1 MKKVIALLLA
11 LCMVFAMSTVA
22 FAATGT
28 IKKDGVVIDE
38 QDAKTVITVNGTS
51 DDDTYTVTIPADI
64 DKIGRAHV

>member
-51 DDDTYTVTIPADI
+51 DDDTYT
-64 DKIGRAHV
+64 

>member
-28 IKKDGVVIDE
+28 IKKT
-38 QDAKTVITVNGTS
+38 A
-51 DDDTYTVTIPADI
+51 
-64 DKIGRAHV
+64 